1 MSTQAKNFIDLCRG
15 ESVSSIQQ
23 ALRLVS
29 PRVKNEIKQHYG
41 FRDET
46 HMAFAL
52 QMGLK

>member
-41 FRDET
+41 FSDET
-46 HMAFAL
+46 HLTYAL